1 MAENLLKV
9 AQAWSKSHKWFLFH
23 ACAGS
28 YTRVPRGEKKGKEAG
43 KRKKERRKE
52 REEKRK
58 KGTKAQ

>member
-9 AQAWSKSHKWFLFH
+9 AQAWSKSLVWFLFH

-43 KRKKERRKE
+43 KRKKKGGRKEKKRRKKE
-52 REEKRK
+52 
-58 KGTKAQ
+58 TKAQ